1 MKFVVAIGVL
11 LVGPLTFAGEMKI
24 ELPPE
29 TGSFKPGPGAEMAN
43 GQCLV
48 CHSVEYVQMQPVSPR
63 AFWAASVKKMR
74 EKFGAQ
80 IPADQI
86 EPLTDY
92 LARNYGT
99 ETNLATT
106 SITAAMNTPTPA
118 QTLSGETVAG
128 KYGCLACHN
137 VDVKI
142 VGPPY
147 KAIAA
152 KYQNDATAPA
162 KIAEQIHKGGS
173 GKWGPVIMP
182 PFPMVNEAETRA
194 LTEWILSRR

>member
-1 MKFVVAIGVL
+1 MAGV
-11 LVGPLTFAGEMKI
+11 MKI

-29 TGSFKPGPGAEMAN
+29 TASFKPGAGAQLAN

-48 CHSVEYVQMQPVSPR
+48 CHSVDYVVTQPPFPR

-74 EKFGAQ
+74 ETFGAQ
-80 IPADQI
+80 IPPELV
-86 EPLTDY
+86 EPLVDY

-99 ETNLATT
+99 ETNPPAAAVNGTLAAGPQE
-106 SITAAMNTPTPA
+106 S
-118 QTLSGETVAG
+118 LSGETVAG

-137 VDVKI
+137 VEIKI

-152 KYQNDATAPA
+152 KYQNDPQAVA
-162 KIAEQIHKGGS
+162 KITEQIHKGGS

-182 PFPMVNEAETRA
+182 PFPMVSDAETQA
-194 LTEWILSRR
+194 LAAWILSRR